1 MKNIKWWQW
10 ALIAFVGFSV
20 LTNIIAPRS
29 EQEKAEPASSD
40 ANAKFIA
47 LSDDR
52 IFAMTVNPK
61 VDPDLLPEI
70 AREHCGSRGYCNVM
84 GWIDPEFT
92 AKGFPM
98 TPREVKEVKFQYLVN
113 RVSGLEQSMWD
124 CRMWKQDDEALCL
137 PID

>member
-1 MKNIKWWQW
+1 MKDIKWWQW

-29 EQEKAEPASSD
+29 EQEKAEPTSSD

-61 VDPDLLPEI
+61 VDPALLPEI
-70 AREHCGSRGYCNVM
+70 AREHCASRGYCNVL
-84 GWIDPEFT
+84 GWIDPKLV

-98 TPREVKEVKFQYLVN
+98 TPRETREIKFQYLIN
-113 RVSGLEQSMWD
+113 RSTGFEQSLWD
-124 CRMWKQDDEALCL
+124 CRIWKQADEALCL